1 MLSVW
6 GGRIGALTSLFWW
19 LFVGFG
25 VCILVVGVLLFA
37 VVICWLFGGFLDLI
51 WCGWQVL
58 GLAAFGCVVWLL
70 CSLGSVI
77 ICVGLLVS
85 FGC

>member
-1 MLSVW
+1 MLVCYVECLGW
-6 GGRIGALTSLFWW
+6 RIGALTSLFWW

-58 GLAAFGCVVWLL
+58 GLAAFGCVVWF
-70 CSLGSVI
+70 
-77 ICVGLLVS
+77 CVCVWVL
-85 FGC
+85 